1 MGRSAEAWYGPQISR
16 ASRPRILDGIQPC
29 RTATDLALRSC
40 PSVDTRG
47 CKQLETCK
55 QQSERRQQRSR
66 SSLSDSCALS
76 LHCPGHR
83 LQPPQGRCHFFPP
96 YYKPVPRRLHRDAE
110 WFTQQRVLTGPC
122 FRPTFH
128 TLAKLY
134 TGQSVMPR
142 DARQGDRVLASDP
155 CHATCLAAHAER
167 RAAVSYRAARLFS
180 RPSRVNPGETWL
192 PPAQPRATCV
202 RIVHASE
209 PLHDREQGC
218 PYARPVLGDQ
228 PRAGD
233 LVQHESGATV
243 KAFARF
249 VTVCLTARYPDPAL
263 ELSPSA

>member
-1 MGRSAEAWYGPQISR
+1 MDHRSAER
-16 ASRPRILDGIQPC
+16 LPRILDGIQPC

-128 TLAKLY
+128 SLAKLY

-142 DARQGDRVLASDP
+142 DARQGDRVLESDVANAP
-155 CHATCLAAHAER
+155 RLAAHA
-167 RAAVSYRAARLFS
+167 AARGRIVELRACSLISPESNLERHGF
-180 RPSRVNPGETWL
+180 L
-192 PPAQPRATCV
+192 PPSHGQRAYGSCMHQSPCTIENRGV
-202 RIVHASE
+202 RT
-209 PLHDREQGC
+209 
-218 PYARPVLGDQ
+218 
-228 PRAGD
+228 
-233 LVQHESGATV
+233 LVQSL
-243 KAFARF
+243 
-249 VTVCLTARYPDPAL
+249 VT
-263 ELSPSA
+263 S